1 MYIDVFPN
9 EPYKLKKVMNTKKNI
24 FSPHMTGT
32 SIEAKQR
39 IGIKNIIDLKKFF
52 NEK

>member
-1 MYIDVFPN
+1 MFFQRTLQI
-9 EPYKLKKVMNTKKNI
+9 KKVMNTKNI

-52 NEK
+52 N